1 MACNPELS
9 RFANPHAT
17 FDGKRRGEN
26 ASQFAHLRPRTDA
39 VDAARP
45 RRRESTPADEFER
58 ADAESS
64 SARKPCG
71 PSRRNGTRVQDLL
84 IDAGRESR
92 TVGATTGAGWSSTA
106 GAEFGAASR
115 RGREDAPPPS
125 QADHDGRAAMFATVF
140 HQSPDGLIV
149 VDARDG
155 TIIEANRAV
164 RHALGY
170 EPRWLIGVPFA
181 ALQGDQSGAPLQEC
195 VERQGAV
202 VEDQELRRIDGSLC
216 PVHLRASLADWGERP
231 VIIVALRDVRE
242 RCQAQEARRRAEER
256 FRSIFDN
263 TIEGIFQTTPDG
275 RYIAANPA
283 LARIYGYDS
292 ADELMARL
300 TDIAGQLYVDPQR
313 RAEFR
318 RLLERTGVVQG
329 FESQIHRKDA
339 SITWISENAR
349 AVRDAQGALLYYEGT
364 VIDIATRKAAEAA
377 QRVEAEVA
385 SALARVGEEM
395 IASIDSPQILD
406 RLCQLT
412 AEVLACDWSQA
423 LLWEPEDD
431 VYVAAAIA
439 SATAPAGPP
448 DTKIPRRLLTDLLQR
463 LERAEVA
470 LLDADACRALP
481 PELLPA
487 GQPCRAALY
496 FAIRR
501 GGVGVGVL
509 MAGYRVHPDPFTH
522 AQVRIARGVAHLA
535 ALALEHARLLDALA
549 RANRLKSEFVAT
561 MSHELRTPLNII
573 LGYNDLLQERSFGA
587 LTPEQAEILV
597 RVGRSGQEL
606 LELINATLDLSR
618 LEAGRLTVDLAVVAL
633 DPLMRQIDDEARE
646 LLRERP
652 ELALRWDL
660 AFDSPVLRT
669 DAGKLKVI
677 LKNLITNAVKFTERG
692 EVRVRGRTVSTG
704 LELTVSD
711 TGIGIAPEALPIIF
725 EAFRQADSSM
735 TRRYGGVG
743 LGLHVVQ
750 RLVDLLGGTV
760 DVHSTVGVGSTFRVC
775 LPVL

>member
-1 MACNPELS
+1 L
-9 RFANPHAT
+9 
-17 FDGKRRGEN
+17 
-26 ASQFAHLRPRTDA
+26 L
-39 VDAARP
+39 
-45 RRRESTPADEFER
+45 
-58 ADAESS
+58 ADA
-64 SARKPCG
+64 RG
-71 PSRRNGTRVQDLL
+71 DL
-84 IDAGRESR
+84 R
-92 TVGATTGAGWSSTA
+92 TVAANRAGWSVIA
-106 GAEFGAASR
+106 GTDFGAAAAVHGADDSLLP
-115 RGREDAPPPS
+115 AP
-125 QADHDGRAAMFATVF
+125 AEHDGRAAMFATVF
-140 HQSPDGLIV
+140 RESPDGIIV

-164 RHALGY
+164 RQALGY
-170 EPRWLIGVPFA
+170 EPRWLIGVEFA
-181 ALQGDQSGAPLQEC
+181 TLQGDPQAGAPLQEC
-195 VERQGAV
+195 VRLQGAV
-202 VEDQELRRIDGSLC
+202 VEDQELRRIDGSPC

-231 VIIVALRDVRE
+231 VIIVTLRDVRE
-242 RCQAQEARRRAEER
+242 RRQAQDARRRAEER

-275 RYIAANPA
+275 HYIAANPA
-283 LARIYGYDS
+283 LARIYGYET
-292 ADELMARL
+292 ADELTARL
-300 TDIAGQLYVDPQR
+300 TDIAGQLYVDPSR
-313 RAEFR
+313 RGEFR
-318 RLLERTGVVQG
+318 RLLEKTGVVQG
-329 FESQIHRKDA
+329 FESQVYRQDG
-339 SITWISENAR
+339 SVTWISENAR
-349 AVRDAQGALLYYEGT
+349 AVRDADGALLYYEGT
-364 VIDIATRKAAEAA
+364 VIDIAMRKAAEAA

-423 LLWEPEDD
+423 LLWEAEDD
-431 VYVAAAIA
+431 VYLPAAVA
-439 SATAPAGPP
+439 SASAPTLPP
-448 DTKIPRRLLTDLLQR
+448 GTRIPRRLLAGLLHR
-463 LERAEVA
+463 LEHEEVA

-481 PELLPA
+481 PQLLPP
-487 GQPCRAALY
+487 GQHCSAALY

-509 MAGYRVHPDPFTH
+509 MAGYRVHPEPFTH

-549 RANRLKSEFVAT
+549 QANRLKSEFVAT

-573 LGYNDLLQERSFGA
+573 LGYNDLLQERSFGS

-606 LELINATLDLSR
+606 LELVNATLDLSR
-618 LEAGRLTVDLAVVAL
+618 LETGKLPVDLAVVAL
-633 DPLMRQIDDEARE
+633 DQVVRQIDDEARE
-646 LLRERP
+646 LLRDRP
-652 ELALRWDL
+652 GLALRWELAPDL
-660 AFDSPVLRT
+660 PALRT

-692 EVRVRGRTVSTG
+692 EVVVRGTAVSAG

-760 DVHSTVGVGSTFRVC
+760 NVHSAVGVGSTFRIW
-775 LPVL
+775 LPTP